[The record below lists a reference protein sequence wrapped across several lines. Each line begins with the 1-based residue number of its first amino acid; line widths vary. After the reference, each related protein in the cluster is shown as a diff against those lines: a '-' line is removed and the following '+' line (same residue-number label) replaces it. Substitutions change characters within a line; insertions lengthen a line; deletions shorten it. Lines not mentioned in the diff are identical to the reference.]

1 MSKKEKNKMRQGRGI
16 LDTPQGS
23 TDGITI
29 TRNGVIRA
37 RRIKDTKRK
46 V

>member
-1 MSKKEKNKMRQGRGI
+1 MSEKGKNKMRQGRGI

-23 TDGITI
+23 TNGITI
-29 TRNGVIRA
+29 TKNGVIKA

>member
-1 MSKKEKNKMRQGRGI
+1 MSERGINKMQQGRGV

-23 TDGITI
+23 TAGIVI
-29 TRNGVIRA
+29 TKNGVIKS
-37 RRIKDTKRK
+37 RRIKDTKKK